1 MLKCFYFQPGLPSR
15 VRVNILSEFSA
26 EFWAGVRLGG
36 RVAEKSLRPHSV
48 EAVTDLGFLV
58 CFGVGRSLTEM
69 GHVLQKFLIFS
80 SSLIPNPGFGIFIFL
95 QLKLEF
101 SSTKTTSETLLE
113 EEKSVD
119 FVFIPPETKPRILT
133 EHQKEV
139 LRSKRSVIYCF
150 NLNVKCH
157 SLSS

>member
-1 MLKCFYFQPGLPSR
+1 M
-15 VRVNILSEFSA
+15 A
-26 EFWAGVRLGG
+26 A
-36 RVAEKSLRPHSV
+36 KSLSPPSV
-48 EAVTDLGFLV
+48 EVVTDLGFAGLWGWQIPHRDGS
-58 CFGVGRSLTEM
+58 CPS
-69 GHVLQKFLIFS
+69 KFLIFS
-80 SSLIPNPGFGIFIFL
+80 SSLVPNPGFGVFLFL

-101 SSTKTTSETLLE
+101 PSPKTTSEMLLE

-139 LRSKRSVIYCF
+139 LRSKRSVIYGF
-150 NLNVKCH
+150 NGKCH

>member
-1 MLKCFYFQPGLPSR
+1 MGGWQIKTSALTLAGGYDRSGSWWVLGLAGSSQGQVMFLRNSR
-15 VRVNILSEFSA
+15 FSVPLL
-26 EFWAGVRLGG
+26 FLTQG
-36 RVAEKSLRPHSV
+36 
-48 EAVTDLGFLV
+48 LGF
-58 CFGVGRSLTEM
+58 
-69 GHVLQKFLIFS
+69 
-80 SSLIPNPGFGIFIFL
+80 FIFL

-101 SSTKTTSETLLE
+101 SSPKSTSDTLLE

-139 LRSKRSVIYCF
+139 LRSKRSVCYCF
-150 NLNVKCH
+150 KLNVKCH

>member
-1 MLKCFYFQPGLPSR
+1 MG
-15 VRVNILSEFSA
+15 
-26 EFWAGVRLGG
+26 
-36 RVAEKSLRPHSV
+36 
-48 EAVTDLGFLV
+48 
-58 CFGVGRSLTEM
+58 FGVGRFLTGT
-69 GHVLQKFLIFS
+69 GHVPQEFLIFS
-80 SSLIPNPGFGIFIFL
+80 SSLVPNPGFGFFIFL

-101 SSTKTTSETLLE
+101 SSPKSTSDTLLE

-139 LRSKRSVIYCF
+139 LRSKRSVCYCF
-150 NLNVKCH
+150 KLNVKCH